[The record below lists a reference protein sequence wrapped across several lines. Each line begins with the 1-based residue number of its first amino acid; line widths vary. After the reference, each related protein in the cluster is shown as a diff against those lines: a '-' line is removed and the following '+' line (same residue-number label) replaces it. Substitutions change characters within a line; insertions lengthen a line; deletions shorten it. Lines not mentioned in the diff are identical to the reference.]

1 MKIKRYTA
9 RDMRQAM
16 QKVREDQG
24 PDAVIL
30 SSRRS
35 DGMVEIVAAI
45 DYDEALVR
53 EAVEPLRAERGRDV
67 AELPV
72 RAEAKPRAA
81 DVAEMPQA
89 RPRTLTPSELA
100 AIADESIAANAVAPI
115 RVAKFAPGTDVRHAS
130 DAMHAPIAGQAAS
143 VVEAAAPVA
152 KREEAAGATSAVA
165 PVASDAASG
174 AIEAMPD
181 GTPKIESPRPSVA
194 EARAALGDATDRL
207 RMRDEIGQL
216 RHLLEA

>member
-53 EAVEPLRAERGRDV
+53 EAVEPLRGERNEARVVTQPV
-67 AELPV
+67 AEVAQPTNATHV
-72 RAEAKPRAA
+72 AKVATPEVPKPAA
-81 DVAEMPQA
+81 RPQA
-89 RPRTLTPSELA
+89 RVAVSVAALTKTSAPSPK
-100 AIADESIAANAVAPI
+100 VAPI
-115 RVAKFAPGTDVRHAS
+115 ATAPRVAEAPAPAPRAETPATDS
-130 DAMHAPIAGQAAS
+130 
-143 VVEAAAPVA
+143 PV
-152 KREEAAGATSAVA
+152 SA
-165 PVASDAASG
+165 
-174 AIEAMPD
+174 
-181 GTPKIESPRPSVA
+181 A
-194 EARAALGDATDRL
+194 EARAALEASAERL
-207 RMRDEIGQL
+207 RMRDEI
-216 RHLLEA
+216 

>member
-53 EAVEPLRAERGRDV
+53 EAVEPLRVERDRDV
-67 AELPV
+67 AELPA
-72 RAEAKPRAA
+72 RAEAKPRAV
-81 DVAEMPQA
+81 DVAEIPQP
-89 RPRTLTPSELA
+89 RPRPLTPTELA
-100 AIADESIAANAVAPI
+100 AIAAEAVAAN
-115 RVAKFAPGTDVRHAS
+115 
-130 DAMHAPIAGQAAS
+130 
-143 VVEAAAPVA
+143 
-152 KREEAAGATSAVA
+152 
-165 PVASDAASG
+165 
-174 AIEAMPD
+174 
-181 GTPKIESPRPSVA
+181 
-194 EARAALGDATDRL
+194 
-207 RMRDEIGQL
+207 
-216 RHLLEA
+216 

>member
-53 EAVEPLRAERGRDV
+53 EAVEPLRG
-67 AELPV
+67 
-72 RAEAKPRAA
+72 
-81 DVAEMPQA
+81 
-89 RPRTLTPSELA
+89 
-100 AIADESIAANAVAPI
+100 
-115 RVAKFAPGTDVRHAS
+115 
-130 DAMHAPIAGQAAS
+130 
-143 VVEAAAPVA
+143 
-152 KREEAAGATSAVA
+152 
-165 PVASDAASG
+165 
-174 AIEAMPD
+174 
-181 GTPKIESPRPSVA
+181 
-194 EARAALGDATDRL
+194 EARAAAPATV
-207 RMRDEIGQL
+207 
-216 RHLLEA
+216 EAAPAKAATAEAPKPAPRSHAPVAASIAALTKTAA

>member
-152 KREEAAGATSAVA
+152 KREEAAGATSV
-165 PVASDAASG
+165 PAASRNTRNW
-174 AIEAMPD
+174 A
-181 GTPKIESPRPSVA
+181 PS
-194 EARAALGDATDRL
+194 RGLKSSRW
-207 RMRDEIGQL
+207 
-216 RHLLEA
+216 

>member
-53 EAVEPLRAERGRDV
+53 EAVEPLRGERNDARV
-67 AELPV
+67 ATPV
-72 RAEAKPRAA
+72 EAAPVSVPAKAATPEAPKPAARVQPPVGASVAALTKTPAQPPKVAPLAAAPRAA
-81 DVAEMPQA
+81 E
-89 RPRTLTPSELA
+89 
-100 AIADESIAANAVAPI
+100 IAASTPDTEQSAPES
-115 RVAKFAPGTDVRHAS
+115 RVS
-130 DAMHAPIAGQAAS
+130 AAS
-143 VVEAAAPVA
+143 ACRARSERRAPA
-152 KREEAAGATSAVA
+152 H
-165 PVASDAASG
+165 
-174 AIEAMPD
+174 
-181 GTPKIESPRPSVA
+181 
-194 EARAALGDATDRL
+194 AR
-207 RMRDEIGQL
+207 
-216 RHLLEA
+216 

>member
-53 EAVEPLRAERGRDV
+53 EAVEPLRAERETPAAVAV
-67 AELPV
+67 AELASRSVAVAETPKPV
-72 RAEAKPRAA
+72 RPA
-81 DVAEMPQA
+81 
-89 RPRTLTPSELA
+89 TP
-100 AIADESIAANAVAPI
+100 
-115 RVAKFAPGTDVRHAS
+115 
-130 DAMHAPIAGQAAS
+130 AAS
-143 VVEAAAPVA
+143 VAALAKSAPAKPVA
-152 KREEAAGATSAVA
+152 TSREESAL
-165 PVASDAASG
+165 
-174 AIEAMPD
+174 
-181 GTPKIESPRPSVA
+181 RPSVA
-194 EARAALGDATDRL
+194 EARAALEASATQL
-207 RMRDEIGQL
+207 RMRDEIGEL
-216 RHLLEA
+216 RQLLESQLSSLAWNDLDRRHPLRARVLRD

>member
-53 EAVEPLRAERGRDV
+53 EAVEPLRAE
-67 AELPV
+67 AA
-72 RAEAKPRAA
+72 RA
-81 DVAEMPQA
+81 D
-89 RPRTLTPSELA
+89 
-100 AIADESIAANAVAPI
+100 AVA
-115 RVAKFAPGTDVRHAS
+115 T
-130 DAMHAPIAGQAAS
+130 
-143 VVEAAAPVA
+143 
-152 KREEAAGATSAVA
+152 
-165 PVASDAASG
+165 VASPCS
-174 AIEAMPD
+174 
-181 GTPKIESPRPSVA
+181 R
-194 EARAALGDATDRL
+194 
-207 RMRDEIGQL
+207 
-216 RHLLEA
+216 